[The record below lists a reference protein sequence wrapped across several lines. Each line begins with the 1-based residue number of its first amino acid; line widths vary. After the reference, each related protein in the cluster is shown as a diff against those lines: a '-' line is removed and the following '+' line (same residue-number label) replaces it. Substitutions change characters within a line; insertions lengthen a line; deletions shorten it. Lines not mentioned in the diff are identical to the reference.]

1 MLRAVGHHSVRYR
14 RAALMVVLA
23 VCLDLTNP
31 FVGAAFTF
39 DTESSV
45 EVVSRPQQRPP
56 APAQAAAIP
65 VPPAEA
71 ASIDRHRAPVARAHG
86 RAIGE
91 WFVHLRRA
99 HAPLADPQSATED
112 H

>member
-1 MLRAVGHHSVRYR
+1 
-14 RAALMVVLA
+14 MVVLA

-45 EVVSRPQQRPP
+45 EMVSRPQQRPP
-56 APAQAAAIP
+56 ARAQAAAIP

>member
-1 MLRAVGHHSVRYR
+1 
-14 RAALMVVLA
+14 MVVLA

-39 DTESSV
+39 DTENSV
-45 EVVSRPQQRPP
+45 EVVARQQQRPP
-56 APAQAAAIP
+56 VPAQGAAVP

-71 ASIDRHRAPVARAHG
+71 ASIGRPCAPAARAQG
-86 RAIGE
+86 RAIDE

>member
-1 MLRAVGHHSVRYR
+1 VRFR
-14 RAALMVVLA
+14 RAALVVILNLC
-23 VCLDLTNP
+23 VDLTNP

-39 DTESSV
+39 EDGTSVEGVARQHQRLSIQTDTAATRVRVAGASSV
-45 EVVSRPQQRPP
+45 SRRQ
-56 APAQAAAIP
+56 
-65 VPPAEA
+65 V
-71 ASIDRHRAPVARAHG
+71 PVARAEVPALH
-86 RAIGE
+86 E